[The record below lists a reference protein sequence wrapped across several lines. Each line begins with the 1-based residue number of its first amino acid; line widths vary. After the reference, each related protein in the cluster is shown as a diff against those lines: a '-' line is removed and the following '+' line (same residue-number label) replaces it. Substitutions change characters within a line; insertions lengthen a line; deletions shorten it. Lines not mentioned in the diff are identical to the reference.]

1 MIEPRKFLT
10 QLFDAA
16 VAAADPA
23 KVLHRH
29 LPDPPAGDTIV
40 IGFGKAAASMAAAL
54 ENAIDAQ
61 WPADARARVRGV
73 VVARKDTNGI
83 HALAADTDGI
93 DGVCDAAGAFVA
105 PDRLKL
111 YRGHFLKA
119 APTMGGVPY
128 GG

>member
-73 VVARKDTNGI
+73 VVAR
-83 HALAADTDGI
+83 
-93 DGVCDAAGAFVA
+93 
-105 PDRLKL
+105 
-111 YRGHFLKA
+111 YGHVVPTRTIRVHEA
-119 APTMGGVPY
+119 SHPAPTSKK
-128 GG
+128 